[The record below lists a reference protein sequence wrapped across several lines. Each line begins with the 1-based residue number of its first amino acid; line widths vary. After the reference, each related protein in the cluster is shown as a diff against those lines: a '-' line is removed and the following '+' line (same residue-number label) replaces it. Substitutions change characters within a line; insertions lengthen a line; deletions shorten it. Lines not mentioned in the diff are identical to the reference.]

1 MSEHN
6 TLFNDR
12 VVKRMNRIDK
22 LPQPL
27 RALVHEYGL
36 SIVTAFIDAGMYDA
50 KRIRHC
56 IETVLNELSPL
67 RKPTSSQR
75 GNQ

>member
-1 MSEHN
+1 MSNHN
-6 TLFNDR
+6 TLFNER
-12 VVKRMNRIDK
+12 CAKRMNRIDK
-22 LPQPL
+22 LPAPL
-27 RALVHEYGL
+27 RELVHEYGL
-36 SIVTAFIDAGMYDA
+36 SIVTAFTDAGMYDH